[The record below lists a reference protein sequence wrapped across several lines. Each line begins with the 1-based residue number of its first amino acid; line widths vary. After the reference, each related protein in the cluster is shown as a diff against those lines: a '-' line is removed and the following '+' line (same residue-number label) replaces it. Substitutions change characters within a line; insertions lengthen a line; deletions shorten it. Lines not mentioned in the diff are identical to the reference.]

1 MFKVWAS
8 ISTKLW
14 SQIVKSINK
23 LRAFKTFLKAHS
35 EHWND
40 FSFDVSNHC
49 EVLKQST
56 SKFSANRLENY
67 LVSLWLQEEKREEL
81 LIVMT
86 SFSYRSKQ
94 TTASL
99 KMKVM
104 NLLRRRT
111 PSTGITKS
119 LTAAQVFIFFAG
131 GFEAKSTLMMMC
143 SWEYAMNQ
151 GLQKALRQEFDDEV
165 ATLVRRQ
172 VYNETLNQMKLLDI
186 VLNGTFCKWS

>member
-1 MFKVWAS
+1 MKICSISNHVFKVWPS

-14 SQIVKSINK
+14 SQTVKSINK
-23 LRAFKTFLKAHS
+23 LRAFETFLKAHS

-67 LVSLWLQEEKREEL
+67 LESLWLQEEKRKEL

-94 TTASL
+94 KTASL

-119 LTAAQVFIFFAG
+119 
-131 GFEAKSTLMMMC
+131 
-143 SWEYAMNQ
+143 W
-151 GLQKALRQEFDDEV
+151 LQLKFSFSSLAVLRQS
-165 ATLVRRQ
+165 RRLWWCAAE
-172 VYNETLNQMKLLDI
+172 NMRWIKDFRKRWDKNLMMKLLR
-186 VLNGTFCKWS
+186 